1 MSGKPDYIRKHYG
14 PLLQK
19 TLQNAVSH
27 VIGEQFP
34 RIGGP
39 RIRAL
44 CAEMILDVVSANIRP
59 TEHLRHGQVLWLG
72 IATDD
77 PPRMY
82 RSTAD
87 TRLVPVVLDLSTSED
102 VQSRL
107 NRKPHKDRLLR
118 KVVRLCEQAHQQGA
132 LLSNCD
138 LAELLGRCDSAI
150 AQVLHAHEKETGR
163 LVPRRATLHD
173 VGTGLTH
180 KRIICWKR
188 YAEGKAADIV
198 AKETYHSLEAVD
210 RYLGQ
215 FDRVRH
221 CRWQGLSPEKTAFAV
236 GCGVTLVNEYLALDR
251 ELEAALDQESEG
263 ATGRKPEGQS

>member
-1 MSGKPDYIRKHYG
+1 MIGKPDHVRKHYG

-44 CAEMILDVVSANIRP
+44 CAEMILEVISQHVRP
-59 TEHLRHGQVLWLG
+59 TEHMRHGQVLWLG

-77 PPRMY
+77 PPGRY
-82 RSTAD
+82 RRTAD
-87 TRLVPVVLDLSTSED
+87 ARLVPVVLDLSTPED
-102 VQSRL
+102 IQL
-107 NRKPHKDRLLR
+107 HLDRKPASERLR
-118 KVVRLCEQAHQQGA
+118 MKVVRLCEQAHRQGA

-138 LAELLGRCDSAI
+138 LAELVVRHHTTVSTILT
-150 AQVLHAHEKETGR
+150 AHESKTGE

-188 YAEGKAADIV
+188 YGEGKPADVV

-221 CRWQGLSPEKTAFAV
+221 CRREGMSAKETAFTLACSV
-236 GCGVTLVNEYLALDR
+236 ALVNEYLAIDR
-251 ELEAALDQESEG
+251 ELE
-263 ATGRKPEGQS
+263 GQS

>member
-1 MSGKPDYIRKHYG
+1 MSRTPDYVRKHYG

-19 TLQNAVSH
+19 TLQNALSQA
-27 VIGEQFP
+27 IGEQFP

-44 CAEMILDVVSANIRP
+44 CAEMILEVVHTHVRP

-72 IATDD
+72 IAVDD
-77 PPRMY
+77 PPR
-82 RSTAD
+82 RDRRTAD
-87 TRLVPVVLDLSTSED
+87 TRLVPVALDLSTPED
-102 VQSRL
+102 IQFRL
-107 NRKPHKDRLLR
+107 DRTPRRERLR
-118 KVVRLCEQAHQQGA
+118 IKAVRLCEQAHGQGA

-138 LAELLGRCDSAI
+138 LAELLGRDDREI
-150 AQVLHAHEKETGR
+150 AHLLSEHENKTGK

-188 YAEGKAADIV
+188 YGEGKPAEVV
-198 AKETYHSLEAVD
+198 ARETYHSLEAVD

-221 CRWQGLSPEKTAFAV
+221 CRREGLSPEKTAFTLN
-236 GCGVTLVNEYLALDR
+236 CGLALVQEYLAIDR
-251 ELEAALDQESEG
+251 ELEGKKS
-263 ATGRKPEGQS
+263 

>member
-1 MSGKPDYIRKHYG
+1 MSRRPDYVRKHYG

-39 RIRAL
+39 RIREL
-44 CAEMILDVVSANIRP
+44 CAQMILEVVSAHLRP
-59 TEHLRHGQVLWLG
+59 TEHLRHGQALWLG

-77 PPRMY
+77 PPGRY
-82 RSTAD
+82 RRTAD
-87 TRLVPVVLDLSTSED
+87 AKLLPVALDLSTPED
-102 VQSRL
+102 IHARL
-107 NRKPHKDRLLR
+107 ERKPSLERLR
-118 KVVRLCEQAHQQGA
+118 IKAVRLCRQAYQQGA
-132 LLSNCD
+132 LLSNSD
-138 LAELLGRCDSAI
+138 LAELLGRADSTI
-150 AQVLHAHEKETGR
+150 SSVLVEHEKQTGK

-188 YAEGKAADIV
+188 YAEGKPADVV
-198 AKETYHSLEAVD
+198 AQETYHSLEAVD

-221 CRWQGLSPEKTAFAV
+221 CRQEGLSPEKTAF
-236 GCGVTLVNEYLALDR
+236 TLECSLGLVHEYLEIDR
-251 ELEAALDQESEG
+251 ELE
-263 ATGRKPEGQS
+263 GRRR

>member
-1 MSGKPDYIRKHYG
+1 MPMSRQPDYVRKHYA

-39 RIRAL
+39 RIRGL
-44 CAEMILDVVSANIRP
+44 CAQMILEVISTHVRP
-59 TEHLRHGQVLWLG
+59 TEHMRHGQALWLG
-72 IATDD
+72 IATND
-77 PPRMY
+77 PPR
-82 RSTAD
+82 RRQRTAD
-87 TRLVPVVLDLSTSED
+87 TKLVPVALDLSTPED
-102 VQSRL
+102 IHARLDRKTSRE
-107 NRKPHKDRLLR
+107 RLR
-118 KVVRLCEQAHQQGA
+118 IKAVRLCEEAHQQGA
-132 LLSNCD
+132 LLSSSD
-138 LAELLGRCDSAI
+138 LAELLGREDSTISA
-150 AQVLHAHEKETGR
+150 VLVAHEKQTGK

-188 YAEGKAADIV
+188 YAEGKPVDMV

-221 CRWQGLSPEKTAFAV
+221 CRQEGMSPEKTAFTLNCSVA
-236 GCGVTLVNEYLALDR
+236 LVNEYLAIDR
-251 ELEAALDQESEG
+251 ELEG
-263 ATGRKPEGQS
+263 KKP

>member
-1 MSGKPDYIRKHYG
+1 MSRQPDHVRTHYD

-19 TLQNAVSH
+19 TLQNTVSH

-39 RIRAL
+39 RIREL
-44 CAEMILDVVSANIRP
+44 CAQMILEVVNTHMRP
-59 TEHLRHGQVLWLG
+59 AEHMRHGQALWLG

-77 PPRMY
+77 PPQRL
-82 RSTAD
+82 RRTAD
-87 TRLVPVVLDLSTSED
+87 TKLVPVALDLSTAED
-102 VQSRL
+102 IHARL
-107 NRKPHKDRLLR
+107 DRKTSHERLR
-118 KVVRLCEQAHQQGA
+118 IKAVRLCEQAHQQGA
-132 LLSNCD
+132 LLSGSD
-138 LAELLGRCDSAI
+138 LSELLGRDASTI
-150 AQVLHAHEKETGR
+150 SHVLVGHEKQTGR

-188 YAEGKAADIV
+188 YAEGKPVDVV
-198 AKETYHSLEAVD
+198 ARETYHSLEAVD

-221 CRWQGLSPEKTAFAV
+221 CRREGMSVEKTAFTLNCSV
-236 GCGVTLVNEYLALDR
+236 GLVNEYVAIDQ
-251 ELEAALDQESEG
+251 ELEEKRS
-263 ATGRKPEGQS
+263 

>member
-1 MSGKPDYIRKHYG
+1 MSRKPDYVRKHYG

-19 TLQNAVSH
+19 NLQNAVAH
-27 VIGEQFP
+27 MIGEQFP

-44 CAEMILDVVSANIRP
+44 CAQMLLDVINAHLRP
-59 TEHLRHGQVLWLG
+59 TDHLRHGQVLWLG

-77 PPRMY
+77 PPQRY
-82 RSTAD
+82 RRTCD
-87 TRLVPVVLDLSTSED
+87 TRLVPVVLDLTTAED

-107 NRKPHKDRLLR
+107 DRTPPPERLR
-118 KVVRLCEQAHQQGA
+118 MKVVRLCEQAYAQGA

-138 LAELLGRCDSAI
+138 LAELVNRADSLI
-150 AQVLHAHEKETGR
+150 AQALTVHEAQTGR

-188 YAEGKAADIV
+188 YAEGKSADIV
-198 AKETYHSLEAVD
+198 AQETYHSLEAVD

-221 CRWQGLSPEKTAFAV
+221 CRREGLSPEKTAY
-236 GCGVTLVNEYLALDR
+236 TLNCSLALVKEYLAIDR
-251 ELEAALDQESEG
+251 ELEDNS
-263 ATGRKPEGQS
+263 

>member
-1 MSGKPDYIRKHYG
+1 MNGEPDYVRKHFA

-19 TLQNAVSH
+19 TLQNAVAH

-39 RIRAL
+39 RIREL
-44 CAEMILDVVSANIRP
+44 CAQMILEVINAHVRP
-59 TEHLRHGQVLWLG
+59 AEHIRHGQVLWLG

-77 PPRMY
+77 PPRQ
-82 RSTAD
+82 RQRTAD
-87 TRLVPVVLDLSTSED
+87 GKLVPVALDLSTPED
-102 VQSRL
+102 IHARLDRKRSRE
-107 NRKPHKDRLLR
+107 RLR
-118 KVVRLCEQAHQQGA
+118 IKAVRLCEQAHQQGA
-132 LLSNCD
+132 LLSNTD
-138 LAELLGRCDSAI
+138 LSELLSHTDSMI
-150 AQVLHAHEKETGR
+150 SSVLVEHEKQTGR

-188 YAEGKAADIV
+188 YAEGKPADMI

-221 CRWQGLSPEKTAFAV
+221 CWQEGMSPEKTAFTLNCSVA
-236 GCGVTLVNEYLALDR
+236 LVNEYLAIDR
-251 ELEAALDQESEG
+251 ELG
-263 ATGRKPEGQS
+263 GRKP

>member
-1 MSGKPDYIRKHYG
+1 MSRRPDYVRKHYG

-39 RIRAL
+39 RIREL
-44 CAEMILDVVSANIRP
+44 CAQMILDVVNAHVRP
-59 TEHLRHGQVLWLG
+59 AEYMRHGQTLWLG
-72 IATDD
+72 IATNH
-77 PPRMY
+77 PPR
-82 RSTAD
+82 RHQRTAD
-87 TRLVPVVLDLSTSED
+87 TKLVPVALDLSLPED
-102 VQSRL
+102 IHARL
-107 NRKPHKDRLLR
+107 DRKPSRERLR
-118 KVVRLCEQAHQQGA
+118 IKAVRLCEQAHEQGA
-132 LLSNCD
+132 LLSSTD
-138 LAELLGRCDSAI
+138 LSELLGSNDWTISG
-150 AQVLHAHEKETGR
+150 VLVEHEKQTGR

-188 YAEGKAADIV
+188 YAEGKPADIV
-198 AKETYHSLEAVD
+198 ARETYHSLEAVD

-221 CRWQGLSPEKTAFAV
+221 CRQEGMSPEKTAFTLNCSV
-236 GCGVTLVNEYLALDR
+236 GLVNEYLAIDH
-251 ELEAALDQESEG
+251 ELKKDK
-263 ATGRKPEGQS
+263 RR